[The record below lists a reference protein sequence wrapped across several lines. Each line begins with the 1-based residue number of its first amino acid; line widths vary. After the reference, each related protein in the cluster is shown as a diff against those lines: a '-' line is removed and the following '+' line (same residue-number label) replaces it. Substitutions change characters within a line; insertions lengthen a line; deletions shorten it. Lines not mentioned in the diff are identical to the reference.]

1 TQVLDRTRNPMDLH
15 QALMTFITSL
25 LAAGVVWAIAR
36 IAGDK
41 QMRITFVVALATAV
55 TLSNAINSYFQF
67 SGWKHY
73 AILGGMLLFISLVEQ
88 RLFGSKRAN

>member
-1 TQVLDRTRNPMDLH
+1 MDIQ

-25 LAAGVVWAIAR
+25 LAGGAVWVIAR

-41 QMRITFVVALATAV
+41 QIRITFVVALAAAV
-55 TLSNAINSYFQF
+55 TLANLINSYFQF

-73 AILGGMLLFISLVEQ
+73 AILGAVLLLCSLVEQ
-88 RLFGSKRAN
+88 RLFSPKRTGQ